1 MSETCGVGCRQ
12 SYAVGVAR
20 ARSVEGPFE
29 KHPSPIMHRCGY
41 VPPTAGNVPPK
52 PSAIEGGTGLVP
64 GHCSVLPVQGQADRW
79 AMFYHGRNM
88 LKNGSRVLM
97 MDELR
102 WDSDGWP
109 TIGGCCP
116 SHTTLPVP

>member
-1 MSETCGVGCRQ
+1 MPVNHAAKEIEMRRGGRV
-12 SYAVGVAR
+12 
-20 ARSVEGPFE
+20 RSD
-29 KHPSPIMHRCGY
+29 
-41 VPPTAGNVPPK
+41 
-52 PSAIEGGTGLVP
+52 
-64 GHCSVLPVQGQADRW
+64 VLPVQGQADRW

-109 TIGGCCP
+109 TIGRSCP